1 METESNLSDED
12 FEKLVL
18 DESIDGDDGLP
29 QTSPRL
35 RLVKA
40 QILDGELELAETN
53 ENDDELQSQNLDILS
68 EMVEPLDEVS
78 VFFLLKDT
86 VLDCSKHR
94 HEETSTN

>member
-78 VFFLLKDT
+78 VFFFT
-86 VLDCSKHR
+86 
-94 HEETSTN
+94 